1 MDVEKTI
8 EFIVAQQAQFHANL
22 EAQQARFEAWHEKFG
37 ADLARLEAQ
46 QQKQQGQIDSL
57 VILAGRQFELSKVQ
71 GERLDRL
78 VDKVDKLGDKVDK
91 LGDKVD
97 KLHEDVSLLF
107 KIVDDLVR
115 RGNGSRPV

>member
-22 EAQQARFEAWHEKFG
+22 GAQQARFEAWQEKFST
-37 ADLARLEAQ
+37 DLTQLQAQ
-46 QQKQQGQIDSL
+46 QQKQQNQIDSL
-57 VILAGRQFELSKVQ
+57 VILAGRQFEVSKAQ
-71 GERLDRL
+71 GERLDR
-78 VDKVDKLGDKVDK
+78 LGDKVDK

-97 KLHEDVSLLF
+97 KLHEDVTLLF

-115 RGNGSRPV
+115 RGNGSHPA

>member
-8 EFIVAQQAQFHANL
+8 EFIIAQQAKFHANL

-37 ADLARLEAQ
+37 ADLARVEAQ

-57 VILAGRQFELSKVQ
+57 VILVGRQFEISKAQ

-78 VDKVDKLGDKVDK
+78 ADKVDK

-107 KIVDDLVR
+107 KIVEDLVR
-115 RGNGSRPV
+115 RGNGSGPA

>member
-8 EFIVAQQAQFHANL
+8 ELIVAQQAQFHANL
-22 EAQQARFEAWHEKFG
+22 EAQQARIEAWHEKFS
-37 ADLARLEAQ
+37 ADLARFESQ

-57 VILAGRQFELSKVQ
+57 VILAGRQFEMSRTQ

-78 VDKVDKLGDKVDK
+78 VENVDK

-97 KLHEDVSLLF
+97 KLHQDVTLLV

-115 RGNGSRPV
+115 RGNGSHPA